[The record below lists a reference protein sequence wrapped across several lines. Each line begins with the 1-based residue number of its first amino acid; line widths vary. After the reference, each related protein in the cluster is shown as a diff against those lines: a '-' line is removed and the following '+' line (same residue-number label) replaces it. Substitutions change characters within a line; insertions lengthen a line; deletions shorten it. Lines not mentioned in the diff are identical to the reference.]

1 MEDLY
6 SLIEIAESNEDYR
19 TILEILRWYEGFS
32 CPRCGCTE
40 AYRIKTRSLFE
51 CKNCRMQI
59 SATSGTFLH
68 GVRNLRVWVKAI
80 LSFANSE
87 GQSAVSVARLFNH
100 GYSTAWFM
108 MQKIRMVLEN
118 GFEESGEACFLPC
131 SMLKEALFKASSGDE
146 HFDLDAA
153 PESCSEPVLSS
164 RAAVLVAFLL
174 GTFRG
179 VSRKYSQLYAL
190 EFAYRSLTNSA
201 EPIRLLSMFVRGR
214 IARRKTITSYVAP
227 YLIRL
232 PSAL

>member
-32 CPRCGCTE
+32 CPRCSCTE

-51 CKNCRMQI
+51 CKNCRMQV

-80 LSFANSE
+80 LSFATSE
-87 GQSAVSVARLFNH
+87 GQSAVSVARLFNR

-118 GFEESGEACFLPC
+118 GFEESGEAYFLPC

-146 HFDLDAA
+146 HFELDEA
-153 PESCSEPVLSS
+153 ESCSEPVLSG

-190 EFAYRSLTNSA
+190 EFAYRSLADSA